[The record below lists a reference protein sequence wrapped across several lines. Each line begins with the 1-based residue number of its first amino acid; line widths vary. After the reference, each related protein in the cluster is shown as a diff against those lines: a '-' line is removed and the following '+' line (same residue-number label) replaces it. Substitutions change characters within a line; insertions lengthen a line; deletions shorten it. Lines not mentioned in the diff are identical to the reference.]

1 MRLAESET
9 GRMVAPVTTEFLVS
23 PIKTGTVV
31 ACGFDES
38 ERALTV
44 SETML
49 KFGRVVGIR
58 AIGAERRFAMACTMV
73 LAGWATV
80 GVSSLQAQVVQ
91 APRYQGG
98 VEAPSLQL
106 QLPPAPPAITP
117 HGSVVE
123 DVAARVNDQIITRS
137 DVQRAETQ
145 LGQEAQQ
152 NHMSAGDLA
161 LAQRDLLRDMIDEQ
175 LLLSKA
181 KELDL
186 NADADV
192 VRKLDEIRKQNHM
205 DSLDDL
211 KKAAEAQGVNYED
224 FKAQIKN
231 GILKQEVVRDQVGR
245 KLQMTDSE
253 EAAYYK
259 EHAKEFDL
267 PEQERLSEI
276 LVPLPEDATAA
287 QVSQAEAKANDLKSQ
302 IMKGADFAELAKK
315 YSGGQTA
322 VRGGDLGVFKKGDE
336 ALPKV
341 FQDDTFSLKTG
352 ETTQPVRTRQGFVI
366 LRVDE
371 HHDAGPAPLKDV
383 EPQIQEAIYMQQMQP
398 ALREYLTKLREDSYV
413 NLAPGF
419 VDSGASANE
428 TVPQFT
434 AYVPP
439 AVKKKPKQTERFNG
453 NARYQA
459 AAANNAT
466 GGKVVPATATID
478 PKTGMAVVGSPK
490 ATIGK
495 NGKPKKIKKE
505 KIRYG
510 QAPRTA
516 LPGGA
521 TEEAEATPAQAPAP
535 GAIMASAGTAA
546 AVATDSTSAANTNL
560 DDNPLNA
567 KAPDAK
573 KTRFASTEPVVKEK
587 KVKAVAAKKEDKIIA
602 TATPASAGEKADT
615 KEQAAPLGLNGDTV
629 ANAKKAKKDARKRVK
644 GAPKERLAEKPETKP
659 TPAPAPALTA
669 NPKLAPTDLPTQ
681 PTEPQTPP
689 NSSTPRSV
697 PSQSDTTLP
706 PASQPP
712 PGSPEQGQPVPGT
725 NPPN

>member
-1 MRLAESET
+1 M
-9 GRMVAPVTTEFLVS
+9 
-23 PIKTGTVV
+23 

-38 ERALTV
+38 ERALTL
-44 SETML
+44 SETMW
-49 KFGRVVGIR
+49 KFGRRDAGVASLSG
-58 AIGAERRFAMACTMV
+58 ERRLAIACTMALV
-73 LAGWATV
+73 GWAGF
-80 GVSSLQAQVVQ
+80 GVSSLHAQVVK
-91 APRYQGG
+91 APRYEGG
-98 VEAPSLQL
+98 IEAPSFQL
-106 QLPPAPPAITP
+106 ALPPAPPAITP
-117 HGSVVE
+117 HGTVVE
-123 DVAARVNDQIITRS
+123 DVVARVNDQIITRS
-137 DVQRAETQ
+137 DVERAENQ
-145 LGQEAQQ
+145 LAQDAQQ
-152 NHMSAGDLA
+152 NKMSAGDLA

-181 KELDL
+181 KELGL

-192 VRKLDEIRKQNHM
+192 IRQLDEIRKQNHM

-231 GILKQEVVRDQVGR
+231 GILKKEVVRDEVGR
-245 KLQMTDSE
+245 KLQLTDSE

-259 EHAKEFDL
+259 EHEKEFEQ
-267 PEQERLSEI
+267 PEQIRLSEI
-276 LVPLPEDATAA
+276 LIPLPDNATPAEI
-287 QVSQAEAKANDLKSQ
+287 SQAETKANGIKSQ
-302 IMKGADFAELAKK
+302 IMKGGDFADLAKK

-322 VRGGDLGVFKKGDE
+322 AQGGELGLFKRGVLAPVLE
-336 ALPKV
+336 E
-341 FQDDTFSLKTG
+341 QTFSLKPG
-352 ETTQPVRTRQGFVI
+352 ETTQPIRTRQGFVI
-366 LRVDE
+366 LKVTE
-371 HHDAGPAPLKDV
+371 HDQAGPAPLKDV

-439 AVKKKPKQTERFNG
+439 AVKKKKPKDTERFGG
-453 NARYQA
+453 NARYQTA
-459 AAANNAT
+459 SAKKNT
-466 GGKVVPATATID
+466 GKAVPATATID
-478 PKTGMAVVGSPK
+478 PKTGMAVVAAPK
-490 ATIGK
+490 AALGK
-495 NGKPKKIKKE
+495 NGKPKKVKKE
-505 KIRYG
+505 KVRFG

-516 LPGGA
+516 LQAGA
-521 TEEAEATPAQAPAP
+521 TEDDAASPAAVAPAP
-535 GAIMASAGTAA
+535 GAVMASAGTAA
-546 AVATDSTSAANTNL
+546 AVATDSSAPDSNTNL

-567 KAPDAK
+567 KAPEAK
-573 KTRFASTEPVVKEK
+573 KTRFAATEPVVKEK
-587 KVKAVAAKKEDKIIA
+587 KTKAIAAKKADKILA
-602 TATPASAGEKADT
+602 TAAPASAEEKADT

-629 ANAKKAKKDARKRVK
+629 ANAKKAKKEARKRVK
-644 GAPKERLAEKPETKP
+644 GAPKERLQDKPETKP

-681 PTEPQTPP
+681 PQTPP
-689 NSSTPRSV
+689 NSSTPKSV

-706 PASQPP
+706 PATQPP